1 MRKALVFVLSLMIG
15 LPLVAA
21 PIKVGVAIPSADHG
35 WTGGIVWWAN
45 KRVAELQKQYGDKFE
60 FTVVTADGPAAQVGT
75 VENLVVKGI
84 QYLVILP
91 HESAPLT
98 PAVKE
103 AARSGVKV
111 IVVDR
116 GLTDTGFGYVN
127 LAGDNPG
134 FGTISGEWFG
144 QQLPKGGT
152 YVAMGGL
159 PIVIDKQRMDGFFAG
174 VKKTNPTAVNLL
186 GGSKYEFADWSTQK
200 GLALMENFLQ
210 KYPKIDAVFCQ
221 DDDVLLGVQ
230 QAIKESGRT
239 DIKLVMGG
247 AGSKV
252 VMKMILDGD
261 PVVRATTTYHPRMIA
276 DGIDF
281 AVDVALGK
289 KPDNFSKAKAP
300 VSVTIPS
307 VLLTKANVQ
316 RYYQPD
322 SIY

>member
-21 PIKVGVAIPSADHG
+21 PIKVGVAIPSTDHG

-60 FTVVTADGPAAQVGT
+60 FTVVTSDSASTQVGA
-75 VENLVVKGI
+75 VENLAVKGI
-84 QYLVILP
+84 AYLVILP
-91 HESAPLT
+91 YESAPLT

-103 AARSGVKV
+103 AQKAGIKV

-116 GLTDTGFGYVN
+116 GLTDTSFGYVN

-144 QQLPKGGT
+144 KQLGNGGT

-174 VKKTNPTAVNLL
+174 VKKANPSAVNLL
-186 GGSKYEFADWSTQK
+186 GGTKYEFADWSTQK
-200 GLALMENFLQ
+200 GLALMETFLQ

-230 QAIKESGRT
+230 QAIKESGRK
-239 DIKLVMGG
+239 DVKVVMGG

-252 VMKMILDGD
+252 VMKMIMDGD

-276 DGIDF
+276 DGIDY

-289 KPDNFSKAKAP
+289 KADNFSKAKAP

-307 VLLTKANVQ
+307 VLLTKDNVAK
-316 RYYQPD
+316 YYQPD

>member
-1 MRKALVFVLSLMIG
+1 MRKALIFVLSLMIG
-15 LPLVAA
+15 LPLMAA
-21 PIKVGVAIPSADHG
+21 PIKIGVAIPSADHG

-60 FTVVTADGPAAQVGT
+60 FTVVTADGPAAQVGN

-98 PAVKE
+98 PAVRE
-103 AARSGVKV
+103 AAKAGVKV

-116 GLTDTGFGYVN
+116 GLTDTSFGYVN

-144 QQLPKGGT
+144 KQIGKGGT

-159 PIVIDKQRMDGFFAG
+159 PIVIDKQRMDGFFAA
-174 VKKTNPTAVNLL
+174 VRKVNPSAVNLL
-186 GGSKYEFADWSTQK
+186 GGTKYEFADWSTQK
-200 GLALMENFLQ
+200 GLSIMENFLQ

-230 QAIKESGRT
+230 QAIKESGRK
-239 DIKLVMGG
+239 DVKLVMGG

-252 VMKMILDGD
+252 VMKMIMDGD
-261 PVVRATTTYHPRMIA
+261 KVVRATTTYHPRMIA

-281 AVDVALGK
+281 AVDVANGK
-289 KPDNFSKAKAP
+289 KPDNFSKAMAP

-307 VLLTKANVQ
+307 VLLTKDNVAK
-316 RYYQPD
+316 YYEAS